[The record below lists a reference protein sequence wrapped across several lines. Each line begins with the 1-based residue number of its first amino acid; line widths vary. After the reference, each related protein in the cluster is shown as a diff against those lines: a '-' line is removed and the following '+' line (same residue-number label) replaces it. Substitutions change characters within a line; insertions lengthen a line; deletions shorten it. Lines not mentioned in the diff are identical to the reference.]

1 MIQSLIL
8 TTKIL
13 IIFSYLIIGLYI
25 IDITETRF
33 EYWNTI
39 DMLASIIGTIFI
51 MFSFMLLY
59 IFSSIKK

>member
-1 MIQSLIL
+1 MLKSLIL

-13 IIFSYLIIGLYI
+13 ITFSYLIMGLYI

-33 EYWNTI
+33 KYWDTMDI
-39 DMLASIIGTIFI
+39 LACIIGTIFI

>member
-1 MIQSLIL
+1 MIKSLIL

-13 IIFSYLIIGLYI
+13 ITFSYLIIGLYI

-39 DMLASIIGTIFI
+39 DMLACIIGTIFI

-59 IFSSIKK
+59 IFSCIKR

>member
-1 MIQSLIL
+1 MLKSLIL

-13 IIFSYLIIGLYI
+13 ITFSYLIIGLYI
-25 IDITETRF
+25 IDIAETRF
-33 EYWNTI
+33 EYWDTM
-39 DMLASIIGTIFI
+39 DMLACLIGTIFI

>member
-1 MIQSLIL
+1 MLQSLIL
-8 TTKIL
+8 TVKIL
-13 IIFSYLIIGLYI
+13 IMFSYLIMGLYI

-39 DMLASIIGTIFI
+39 DMLACIIGTIFI

-59 IFSSIKK
+59 IFTCIKK

>member
-1 MIQSLIL
+1 MLQSLIL

-13 IIFSYLIIGLYI
+13 ITFSYLIIGLYI
-25 IDITETRF
+25 IDIAETRF
-33 EYWNTI
+33 QYWNTM
-39 DMLASIIGTIFI
+39 DMLACIIGTIFI

>member
-1 MIQSLIL
+1 MLKSLIL

-13 IIFSYLIIGLYI
+13 IMFSYLIIGLYI

-33 EYWNTI
+33 EYWNTM
-39 DMLASIIGTIFI
+39 DMLASIIGSIFI

-59 IFSSIKK
+59 IFSCIKR

>member
-13 IIFSYLIIGLYI
+13 ITFSYLIIGLYI
-25 IDITETRF
+25 IDIAETRF
-33 EYWNTI
+33 QYWNTI
-39 DMLASIIGTIFI
+39 DMLACIIGTIFI